1 MNILGVNFNSHCSA
15 CLIVDNELIYFNQEE
30 RLSRLKNDSGI
41 PYLCLEEIKKIET
54 KIDLLLVTG
63 YNYNI
68 NNGFYLLNFL
78 NKSGFNIEEWY
89 GYYKSHHLV
98 HAAKAVNDSGFDDAL
113 VFVQDGKGSSYMLSN
128 GYESVE
134 TTSIYEY
141 SKDKG
146 FCCVYKNLF
155 SHYHT
160 AKNLEIETDI
170 FPIVDHEYEKAYAFP
185 ANGLYKDT
193 KFNITNHFDLGL
205 LYTITGQCCGF
216 TDDGGKLMGL
226 QSYGTIDSELPDVL
240 FDDYKINMD
249 VFTLDHFN
257 IYNNEFNY
265 EKYPYLATEQK
276 KKNFAYKVQKSFEE
290 KQHNLILKYLK
301 ETGKKNL
308 VMSGG
313 TALNVVGNGK
323 LLSKLDSDIN
333 IFIEP
338 VCGDEGNSIGICNLY
353 LLEDNIKTSFNIYNC
368 GTDPQYNYNLLDFE
382 SEKKVTDQDIA
393 ELIAKGAIVSYFHG
407 KGEAGPRALGNRS
420 LLFNPSIIDGKD
432 IVNTVKGRESF
443 RPFACSI
450 LEEHAKNWFD
460 FKGQNSSPYMMF
472 ALECNKDIE
481 KIIPSVIHVDG
492 TCRVQ
497 TVNIEQNK
505 NYYNLI
511 NEFYKITNIPLLFNT
526 SFNLAG
532 DPIVHTVQD
541 ALESIRNSKI
551 EYLYLPEI
559 NTLIHSENLY
569 EN

>member
-1 MNILGVNFNSHCSA
+1 MKILGVNFNSHCSA
-15 CLIVDNELIYFNQEE
+15 CLIVDGELIYFNQEE
-30 RLSRLKNDSGI
+30 RLSRQKNDSGF
-41 PYLCLEEIKKIET
+41 PYLCLEEIKQIE
-54 KIDLLLVTG
+54 KNIDLLLVTG

-78 NKSGFNIEEWY
+78 KKTGFNIEEWY

-98 HAAKAVNDSGFDDAL
+98 HAAKAVNDSGFDNAL

-134 TTSIYEY
+134 TTSIYDY

-146 FCCVYKNLF
+146 FSCVYKNLF

-160 AKNLEIETDI
+160 ARNLEVEKDL
-170 FPIVDHEYEKAYAFP
+170 FPILDHEYEKAYSFP
-185 ANGLYKDT
+185 TNGMYENT
-193 KFNITNHFDLGL
+193 KFNITNHFDVGL
-205 LYTITGQCCGF
+205 LYTLTGQCCGF

-226 QSYGTIDSELPDVL
+226 QSYGVEDSELPDVL
-240 FDDYKINMD
+240 LDNHKINMD
-249 VFTLDHFN
+249 FFTLDQSN
-257 IYNNEFNY
+257 IYNNQFNY
-265 EKYPYLATEQK
+265 EKYPYLETEQK

-290 KQHNLILKYLK
+290 KQHTLILKYLK

-323 LLSKLDSDIN
+323 LLSKLDTDID
-333 IFIEP
+333 IFVEP
-338 VCGDEGNSIGICNLY
+338 VCGDEGNSIGVCNLY
-353 LLEDNIKTSFNIYNC
+353 LLERGLKTSFNIYNC
-368 GTDPQYNYNLLDFE
+368 GIDPQCDYNLLDFE
-382 SEKKVTDQDIA
+382 TEKTVTDHEVA
-393 ELIAKGAIVSYFHG
+393 ELIAKCAIVSYFHG

-420 LLFNPSIIDGKD
+420 ILFNPSIQNGKE

-450 LEEHAKNWFD
+450 LEDKLSDWFHIQ
-460 FKGQNSSPYMMF
+460 KINSSPYMMY
-472 ALECNKDIE
+472 ALDCKEGVE

-541 ALESIRNSKI
+541 ALDSIRKSKI

-559 NTLIHSENLY
+559 KKLIYSENIY

>member
-1 MNILGVNFNSHCSA
+1 MKILGVNFNSHASA
-15 CLIVDNELIYFNQEE
+15 CLIVDGELIYFNQEE
-30 RLSRLKNDSGI
+30 RLSRQKNDSGI

-54 KIDLLLVTG
+54 EIDLLLVTG

-78 NKSGFNIEEWY
+78 NKSGFKIKEWY

-146 FCCVYKNLF
+146 FSCIYKNLF

-160 AKNLEIETDI
+160 ARNLEVEADI
-170 FPIVDHEYEKAYAFP
+170 FPILDCEYEKAYSFP
-185 ANGLYKDT
+185 TNGIYDKT

-205 LYTITGQCCGF
+205 LYTLTGQCCGF

-226 QSYGTIDSELPDVL
+226 QSYGVEDNELPDVL
-240 FDDYKINMD
+240 FDDHKINMD
-249 VFTLDHFN
+249 FFTLDHSN
-257 IYNNEFNY
+257 IYNNQFNY
-265 EKYPYLATEQK
+265 EKYPYLEIEQK

-290 KQHNLILKYLK
+290 KQHNLISKYLK

-323 LLSKLDSDIN
+323 LLSKLEPNIDI
-333 IFIEP
+333 FVEP
-338 VCGDEGNSIGICNLY
+338 VCGDEGNSIGVCNLY
-353 LLEDNIKTSFNIYNC
+353 LLEKGVKTSFNIYNC
-368 GTDPQYNYNLLDFE
+368 GLDPQYNYRLLDFE
-382 SEKKVTDQDIA
+382 SEKTVTDYEVA
-393 ELIAKGAIVSYFHG
+393 KLIAKGEIVSYFHG

-420 LLFNPSIIDGKD
+420 ILFNPAIQNGKE

-450 LEEHAKNWFD
+450 LEDKLNDWFHTE
-460 FKGQNSSPYMMF
+460 KINSSPYMMY
-472 ALECNKDIE
+472 ALDCKEGVE

-497 TVNIEQNK
+497 TVNLEQNK

-511 NEFYKITNIPLLFNT
+511 KEFYKITDIPLLFNT

-541 ALESIRNSKI
+541 ALDSIRRSKI

-559 NTLIHSENLY
+559 NKLIYSENNN

>member
-1 MNILGVNFNSHCSA
+1 MKILGVNFNSHCSA
-15 CLIVDNELIYFNQEE
+15 CLIIDGELIYFNQEE
-30 RLSRLKNDSGI
+30 RLSRQKNDSGF
-41 PYLCLEEIKKIET
+41 PYLCLEEIKKIENN
-54 KIDLLLVTG
+54 IDLLLVTG

-78 NKSGFNIEEWY
+78 NKSGFNVKEWY

-134 TTSIYEY
+134 TTSIYDY

-146 FCCVYKNLF
+146 FSCVYKNLF

-160 AKNLEIETDI
+160 VNNLEIEKDL
-170 FPIVDHEYEKAYAFP
+170 FPILDQEYEKLHSFETNSIYE
-185 ANGLYKDT
+185 NT
-193 KFNITNHFDLGL
+193 KFNITNYFDLGF
-205 LYTITGQCCGF
+205 LYTLTGQCCGF
-216 TDDGGKLMGL
+216 TDEGGKLMGL
-226 QSYGTIDSELPDVL
+226 QSYGVEDIELPNVL
-240 FDDYKINMD
+240 LDDHKINID
-249 VFTLDHFN
+249 FFTLDQSN
-257 IYNNEFNY
+257 VYNNKFNY
-265 EKYPYLATEQK
+265 KKYPYLETEQK
-276 KKNFAYKVQKSFEE
+276 KKNFTYKVQKSFEE

-323 LLSKLDSDIN
+323 LLPKLNTDIN
-333 IFIEP
+333 IFVEP
-338 VCGDEGNSIGICNLY
+338 VCGDEGNSIGVCNLY
-353 LLEDNIKTSFNIYNC
+353 LLEKNIKTSFNIYDC
-368 GTDPQYNYNLLDFE
+368 GIDPEYNYELFE
-382 SEKKVTDQDIA
+382 GEREIDANDKDVAKIIA
-393 ELIAKGAIVSYFHG
+393 SGYIVSYFHG

-420 LLFNPSIIDGKD
+420 LLFDPTIANGKE
-432 IVNTVKGRESF
+432 IVNLVKGRENF

-450 LEEHAKNWFD
+450 LEEYAKDWFD
-460 FKGQNSSPYMMF
+460 FKKIELSPYMMF
-472 ALECNKDIE
+472 ALECKKGVE

-492 TCRVQ
+492 SCRVQ

-511 NEFYKITNIPLLFNT
+511 NEFYKIKNVPILFNT

-541 ALESIRNSKI
+541 ALESIRNSNI
-551 EYLYLPEI
+551 EYLYLPDI
-559 NTLIHSENLY
+559 KKLIYCENKN